1 MKYEVKVPVVG
12 ESINEVTIG
21 QWLKNDGDYVE
32 MDDILCE
39 IESEKATLEI
49 RSEQDGELRILIS
62 EGETIAIGTKIGEI
76 DGTGKKPVETG
87 EEGKPEVTIQEVT
100 SVDDSK
106 PVDEKQVKVSPVA
119 ARMLSESG
127 IQAAGVQGTGA
138 GGRITKAD
146 VQKVVESSAQAGET
160 RVEEKESGAEPVVTP
175 AVAKPEANV
184 QLSMQP
190 ESGIGR
196 TENRVKMSTLRKTI
210 ARRLVAAK
218 NETAMLTTFN
228 ELDMSNI
235 LELRSR
241 YKELFLK
248 KYELKLGFMSFFIK
262 AACMAL
268 QEFPEVNARLEE
280 DEIIYHDY
288 CDVSIAVSTPKG
300 LVVPVIF
307 DADRLNLPQIEAKV
321 DYLANRA
328 RDNKLTIEEMTG
340 GTFSITNGGV
350 FGSLLSTPIINAPQ
364 TAILG
369 MHKIEERP
377 IAMNGEV
384 VIRPMM
390 YLALSY
396 DHRIIDGKESVNFLV
411 RVKELLEDPSRILL
425 DI

>member
-1 MKYEVKVPVVG
+1 MKYPVKIPVIG

-21 QWLKNDGDYVE
+21 RWLKNHADYVE

-49 RSEQDGELRILIS
+49 RSEQDGELKIIIQ
-62 EGETIAIGTKIGEI
+62 EGETVAVGTKIGEI
-76 DGTGKKPVETG
+76 DSEGEKPVADKKEST
-87 EEGKPEVTIQEVT
+87 PEPVKMEVLAPE
-100 SVDDSK
+100 DS
-106 PVDEKQVKVSPVA
+106 PPSPEKQVKISPVA
-119 ARMLSESG
+119 AKMLSESG
-127 IQAAGVQGTGA
+127 IQASGVTGSGA

-146 VQKVVESSAQAGET
+146 AQKAVEGRSQAVKKTEAVQEKTSETLSTQSFDKPSQVVQQLLQKET
-160 RVEEKESGAEPVVTP
+160 RGS
-175 AVAKPEANV
+175 
-184 QLSMQP
+184 
-190 ESGIGR
+190 R

-210 ARRLVAAK
+210 SRRLVAAK

-235 LELRSR
+235 LKLRNK

-262 AACMAL
+262 AVCIAL
-268 QEFPEVNARLEE
+268 QEFPEVNARVEE
-280 DEIIYHDY
+280 EEIIYHDY
-288 CDVSIAVSTPKG
+288 CDISIAVSTPRG

-321 DYLANRA
+321 DYLATRA

-340 GTFSITNGGV
+340 GTFSLTNGGV

-390 YLALSY
+390 YIALSY

-411 RVKELLEDPSRILL
+411 RLKELLEDPSRILL
-425 DI
+425 DV

>member
-1 MKYEVKVPVVG
+1 MKYEVKIPAVG

-32 MDDILCE
+32 MDAILCE
-39 IESEKATLEI
+39 IETEKATLEI
-49 RSEQDGELRILIS
+49 RSEQDGELKILIK
-62 EGETIAIGTKIGEI
+62 EGETVAVGTKIGEI
-76 DGTGKKPVETG
+76 DSEGEKPAG
-87 EEGKPEVTIQEVT
+87 QKEESTPE
-100 SVDDSK
+100 SVKQKVRTPEAS
-106 PVDEKQVKVSPVA
+106 PPPSEKQAKVSPVA
-119 ARMLSESG
+119 AKMLSESG
-127 IQAAGVQGTGA
+127 IQADGVTGTGA

-146 VQKVVESSAQAGET
+146 VQRVVED
-160 RVEEKESGAEPVVTP
+160 RPRPEEKTETGKEKISETLTTPTIEKPSPVVQ
-175 AVAKPEANV
+175 
-184 QLSMQP
+184 QLMQQEP
-190 ESGIGR
+190 GAGR

-228 ELDMSNI
+228 ELDMSHI
-235 LELRSR
+235 LELRNK

-248 KYELKLGFMSFFIK
+248 KYELKLGFMSFFVKVVCI
-262 AACMAL
+262 AL
-268 QEFPEVNARLEE
+268 KEFPEVNARLEE

-288 CDVSIAVSTPKG
+288 CDISIAVSTPKG

-307 DADRLNLPQIEAKV
+307 NADRLNLPQIEAKV
-321 DYLANRA
+321 DYLATRA

-340 GTFSITNGGV
+340 GTFSLTNGGV

-390 YLALSY
+390 YIALSY

-425 DI
+425 DV